1 MNATNGSAPTTAKY
15 YGKYRGTVVNNI
27 DPEQI
32 GRLLIQVTDVHG
44 LSITSWAMPSLPVAG
59 IQSGVYV
66 IPTVGAGVWVEFEGG
81 DPEKPIWSGCWWG
94 SVAEVPPL
102 AIAGIPA
109 SPNIALQTPGQ
120 TTLVLSDVPAVGIT
134 MKTKTGAMIVVNDA
148 GILISNGKGATIMLA
163 MNTVTVNGG
172 ALTVA

>member
-1 MNATNGSAPTTAKY
+1 MNGSNGGGPTY
-15 YGKYRGTVVNNI
+15 YGKYRGTVRNNI
-27 DPEQI
+27 DPLQI
-32 GRLLIQVTDVHG
+32 GRLLVQVTDVHG
-44 LSITSWAMPSLPVAG
+44 PSITKWAMPSLPVAG

-66 IPTVGAGVWVEFEGG
+66 VPTPNAGVWVEFEHG
-81 DPEKPIWSGCWWG
+81 DQRKPIWSGCWWG

-102 AIAGIPA
+102 AIAGLPL

-120 TTLVLSDVPAVGIT
+120 TTLVLSDVPALGIT

-163 MNTVTVNGG
+163 ANTVNMNAG
-172 ALTVA
+172 ALTVI